1 MKVIQHHFIF
11 QRHDRY
17 ILPYVNMRNEWHLRG
32 LGQPNKN
39 ISASHLIEQL
49 CFAEKKERRH
59 NKARIFLIQ
68 TGDNG

>member
-1 MKVIQHHFIF
+1 MKVIQHHFIL

-59 NKARIFLIQ
+59 NKARIFPIQ